1 MPNLAYLPLL
11 LLFGTGAFA
20 RQTAGPLSGRAVLH
34 SGQGRAQSGRSAVA
48 AEPVLMRESP
58 GGRTP
63 VPAQGL
69 STGGILVPARDSPK
83 GGTSVPVQGPSA
95 GGMLVPA
102 RDSPGGNGVLEQY
115 IRLGLDSNLALHQRN
130 FDLERSRLD
139 LKRARSLFYPQAGFS
154 SQYTLANGGRSID
167 IPIGD
172 LLNGAYSTLNQLTNT
187 KRFPQV
193 ANQSVQFLPNDYHDT
208 KMEVTLPI
216 LNTDLQHNREINRE
230 TIGVRQADRDVYRR
244 DLVRSIRQA
253 YYQYLQSGKA
263 VEIYTTAL
271 SLVKENRRV
280 SGKFVENHMATR
292 EIVLRAQAQVSE
304 VEASLIEAENQ
315 RKNAAAYFNF
325 LLKRSLD
332 SDVVTD
338 SSLMAPGVDEVVD
351 PAGGGAAGG
360 VFASDRAS
368 SGGTVLLSRRE
379 EFDRVRSYQRI
390 TASNLKWDRAYLVPK
405 LNAFYDVGFQGYGFH
420 PNGSQFYQLAGI
432 QLVWPLFKAG
442 DNKLKIRQA
451 EIDMAS
457 LDEQYKQLT
466 RQVSLERET
475 TVNNYRSALEAL
487 RSLSDGVSSAREAYR
502 LAERRFNEGQA
513 LQIEL
518 IDART
523 QLTNSEIRYS
533 VGRLAVL
540 NRAADLERVTAS
552 YKF

>member
-1 MPNLAYLPLL
+1 MPNLTYLPLL
-11 LLFGTGAFA
+11 LLLGTGAFA
-20 RQTAGPLSGRAVLH
+20 QRTAAP
-34 SGQGRAQSGRSAVA
+34 
-48 AEPVLMRESP
+48 
-58 GGRTP
+58 
-63 VPAQGL
+63 PA
-69 STGGILVPARDSPK
+69 LVRDSPEV
-83 GGTSVPVQGPSA
+83 GSPV
-95 GGMLVPA
+95 LV
-102 RDSPGGNGVLEQY
+102 RDSPEVGSPAPVRDSPERGSGSGVLEQY
-115 IRLGLDSNLALHQRN
+115 VRLGLDSNLALHQRN

-139 LKRARSLFYPQAGFS
+139 LKRARSLFYPQAGIS

-172 LLNGAYSTLNQLTNT
+172 LLNNAYSTLNQLTNS
-187 KRFPQV
+187 KKFPQV
-193 ANQSVQFLPNDYHDT
+193 ANQSVQFLPNDYQDT

-216 LNTDLQHNREINRE
+216 LNTELQHNKEINSG
-230 TIGVRQADRDVYRR
+230 TIGVRQADRDIYRR

-253 YYQYLQSGKA
+253 YYQYLQTGKA

-271 SLVKENRRV
+271 GLVKENRRV

-325 LLKRSLD
+325 LLNRSLD

-338 SSLMAPGVDEVVD
+338 SSLMAPGEDEVVD
-351 PAGGGAAGG
+351 SVGGRRSGAGGSSVG
-360 VFASDRAS
+360 DRAS
-368 SGGTVLLSRRE
+368 SGGADLLSRRE
-379 EFDRVRSYQRI
+379 EFNRIRSYQKI

-420 PNGSQFYQLAGI
+420 PNSSQFYQLAGI

-451 EIDMAS
+451 EIDIAT

-466 RQVSLERET
+466 QQVSLEQET

-502 LAERRFNEGQA
+502 LAERRYNEGQA

-518 IDART
+518 IDARI
-523 QLTNSEIRYS
+523 QMTNAEIRYS
-533 VGRLAVL
+533 LGRLAVL
-540 NRAADLERVTAS
+540 NRAADLERVNAS

>member
-1 MPNLAYLPLL
+1 MPKLAYLPLL
-11 LLFGTGAFA
+11 FLLGTGVFA
-20 RQTAGPLSGRAVLH
+20 QPIAEPLSG
-34 SGQGRAQSGRSAVA
+34 S
-48 AEPVLMRESP
+48 
-58 GGRTP
+58 
-63 VPAQGL
+63 
-69 STGGILVPARDSPK
+69 
-83 GGTSVPVQGPSA
+83 
-95 GGMLVPA
+95 
-102 RDSPGGNGVLEQY
+102 GVLERY
-115 IRLGLDSNLALHQRN
+115 IFIGLDSNLALHQRN

-154 SQYTLANGGRSID
+154 SEYTLANGGRSID

-172 LLNGAYSTLNQLTNT
+172 LLNSAYSTLNQLTNS
-187 KRFPQV
+187 KKFPQV
-193 ANQSVQFLPNDYHDT
+193 ANQSVQFLPNNYHDT

-216 LNTDLQHNREINRE
+216 LNTDLQHNKEINSE
-230 TIGVRQADRDVYRR
+230 TIGVRQADRDIYRR

-253 YYQYLQSGKA
+253 YYQYLQTGKA

-271 SLVKENRRV
+271 GLVKENRRV

-304 VEASLIEAENQ
+304 VEASLIDAENQ

-325 LLKRSLD
+325 LLNRSLD
-332 SDVVTD
+332 SYVATD
-338 SSLMAPGVDEVVD
+338 SSLMAPGVDEAAD
-351 PAGGGAAGG
+351 AQGSGAAAAGGG
-360 VFASDRAS
+360 D
-368 SGGTVLLSRRE
+368 LLARRE
-379 EFDRVRSYQRI
+379 EFNRIRSYQKI

-420 PNGSQFYQLAGI
+420 PNSSQFYQLAGI

-451 EIDMAS
+451 EIDMAM
-457 LDEQYKQLT
+457 LDDQYKQLT
-466 RQVSLERET
+466 QQVSLEQET
-475 TVNNYRSALEAL
+475 TVNNYRSAQEAL
-487 RSLSDGVSSAREAYR
+487 RSLSDGVNSAREAYR

-533 VGRLAVL
+533 LGRLAVL
-540 NRAADLERVTAS
+540 NRAADLERVNAS